1 MEPLSASIFGVY
13 KPKGITSHDVVAQI
27 RKATGVKRVGHAGT
41 LDPLA
46 TGVLVIAVG
55 REATKQLHL
64 AVVAEKE
71 YFATIKLGITS
82 TTDDEEGEKKSQSV
96 SKPPTPEELAV
107 VLQQF
112 TGLISQRPPAFSALK
127 ISGQPAYRLARR
139 GKTVAL
145 KPRLVEVKT
154 IELLRYE
161 WPLVELRLVTGSG
174 FYVRAL
180 ARDLGEHLGVGGYL
194 TALERTRV
202 GQFLKQDA
210 LLLAKFQ

>member
-1 MEPLSASIFGVY
+1 MEPLPASIFAVY
-13 KPKGITSHDVVAQI
+13 KPKGITSHDVVA
-27 RKATGVKRVGHAGT
+27 RVRRVTGVKRVGHAGT

-46 TGVLVIAVG
+46 SGVLVIAVG
-55 REATKQLHL
+55 REATKQLS
-64 AVVAEKE
+64 AVVVAEKE
-71 YFATIKLGITS
+71 YLATIKLGTTS
-82 TTDDEEGEKKSQSV
+82 TTDDEEGEKQSRPV
-96 SKPPTPEELAV
+96 DQQPTSPALVAA
-107 VLQQF
+107 LQQL
-112 TGLISQRPPAFSALK
+112 TGIISQRPPAFSALK

-139 GKTVAL
+139 GKPVAL

-180 ARDLGEHLGVGGYL
+180 ARDLGERLGVGGYL

-210 LLLAKFQ
+210 VLLAEFK